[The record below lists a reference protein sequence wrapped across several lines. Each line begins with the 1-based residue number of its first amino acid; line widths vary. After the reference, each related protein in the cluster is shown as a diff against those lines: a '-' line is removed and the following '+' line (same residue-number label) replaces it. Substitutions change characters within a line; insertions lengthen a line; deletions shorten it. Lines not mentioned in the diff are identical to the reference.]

1 MGLVTAEKNT
11 IAQVKSMDDK
21 TALSV
26 KTINI
31 EEEADAEE
39 EGEAGAEEEGE
50 AGAEEEGEA
59 GAEEEG
65 EAGAEEE
72 GLLRK
77 NVEERGLFSG
87 VVSKFYNLVHRR
99 RPWHFKSEED
109 FIGAERAF
117 EKVEKTIGEP
127 GPPAKITARQASDL
141 TTYIESE
148 SVDWNRMACIVALL
162 GSFTFVMYIFHGEI
176 YAGWV
181 RLTT

>member
-72 GLLRK
+72 G
-77 NVEERGLFSG
+77 
-87 VVSKFYNLVHRR
+87 R